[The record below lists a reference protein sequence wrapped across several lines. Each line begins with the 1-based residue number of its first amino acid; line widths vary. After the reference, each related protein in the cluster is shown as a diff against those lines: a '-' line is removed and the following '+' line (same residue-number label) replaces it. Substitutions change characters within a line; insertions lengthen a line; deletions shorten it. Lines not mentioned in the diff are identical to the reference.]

1 MPKKEE
7 DPPLGPR
14 ARIEVGPEIWDLGP
28 PKRRHER
35 ILSKLTRTLAFS
47 SIGTLIVLG
56 PLAVLL
62 SMLGT
67 YYVVGPDLFGPALF
81 GVWAVLIGGFILVME
96 KTGYARNF
104 EASDFKLS
112 KDRLLAT
119 ALIFGALITVFY
131 LLTFVAKKP

>member
-1 MPKKEE
+1 MRKKKEVSSH
-7 DPPLGPR
+7 GPR

-28 PKRRHER
+28 PKSRRER
-35 ILSKLTRTLAFS
+35 ILTRLTRTLAVS

-56 PLAVLL
+56 PLAVLF

-67 YYVVGPDLFGPALF
+67 YYLVGPDFFGPALF